1 TTKGDDPITVSFDLT
16 NTGDREGAEVAEVYV
31 GDSHSSVPRP
41 VKELKGFA
49 KVDLNPGE
57 TQRVSVELNKRAL
70 SYFDVASENW
80 KAEPGVFN
88 ILVGSSSQKI
98 ELKGQLTLE

>member
-1 TTKGDDPITVSFDLT
+1 
-16 NTGDREGAEVAEVYV
+16 VAEVYV

-41 VKELKGFA
+41 AKELKGFI
-49 KVDLNPGE
+49 KVDLKPGE
-57 TQRVSVELNKRAL
+57 TQHVSIALNKRAL
-70 SYFDVASENW
+70 SYYDVDSKDW
-80 KAEPGVFN
+80 KAEPGLFN